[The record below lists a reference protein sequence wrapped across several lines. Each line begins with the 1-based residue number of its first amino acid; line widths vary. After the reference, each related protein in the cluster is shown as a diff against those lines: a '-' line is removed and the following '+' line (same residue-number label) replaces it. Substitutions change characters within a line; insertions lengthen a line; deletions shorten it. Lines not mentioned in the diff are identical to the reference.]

1 MVAVGAVVA
10 VGAKTFTEMVKILV
24 MMMITLKGKG
34 KLILEQ

>member
-1 MVAVGAVVA
+1 MFG
-10 VGAKTFTEMVKILV
+10 GGGCAKTFTEMVKILV